1 MKLKNNEIIAL
12 VNAGL
17 LNTTEHDVPAADA
30 YKSYK
35 FRKAVE
41 KAFNAIAEKDRE
53 LPKTAGV
60 EDGKEPTE
68 EQTKKIVELRVA
80 LYNDETELEG
90 NIVPMSWEGFH
101 ALANENKRTAVQMP
115 TGEKKR
121 PPPASGGSGHRCRRE
136 CRRRPGGRYGRDRSR
151 SIWSPLEY

>member
-53 LPKTAGV
+53 LTKTAGV

-68 EQTKKIVELRVA
+68 EQTKKIAELRVA

-101 ALANENKRTAVQMP
+101 ALANENKRTAIQMP
-115 TGEKKR
+115 TGEKNEDGAPKFATQFVDTFR
-121 PPPASGGSGHRCRRE
+121 ACEGILDGVLFKAE
-136 CRRRPGGRYGRDRSR
+136 
-151 SIWSPLEY
+151 E

>member
-35 FRKAVE
+35 FRKAVD

-60 EDGKEPTE
+60 EAGKEPTE
-68 EQTKKIVELRVA
+68 EQTKKIIELRTA

-101 ALANENKRTAVQMP
+101 ALANENKRTAIQV
-115 TGEKKR
+115 
-121 PPPASGGSGHRCRRE
+121 PAGLREDGSTKFITQFVDTFRACEG
-136 CRRRPGGRYGRDRSR
+136 
-151 SIWSPLEY
+151 ILEGILFKAED

>member
-1 MKLKNNEIIAL
+1 MKLKNNIIISL

-60 EDGKEPTE
+60 EDGKEATE
-68 EQTKKIVELRVA
+68 EQNKKIAELRVA
-80 LYNDETELEG
+80 LYNDETELDG
-90 NIVPMSWEGFH
+90 NIVPMGWEGYH
-101 ALANENKRTAVQMP
+101 ALSNENKRTAVQVP
-115 TGEKKR
+115 TGEKNED
-121 PPPASGGSGHRCRRE
+121 GSPKFVTQYSDVFRVCE
-136 CRRRPGGRYGRDRSR
+136 NL
-151 SIWSPLEY
+151 LEGVLFKEED

>member
-60 EDGKEPTE
+60 EVGKEPTE

-101 ALANENKRTAVQMP
+101 ALANENKRTAIQV
-115 TGEKKR
+115 
-121 PPPASGGSGHRCRRE
+121 PAGLREDGSTKFITQFVDTFRACEG
-136 CRRRPGGRYGRDRSR
+136 
-151 SIWSPLEY
+151 ILEGILFEAED

>member
-35 FRKAVE
+35 FRKAVD
-41 KAFNAIAEKDRE
+41 KAFNAIAEKDRD

-60 EDGKEPTE
+60 EGGKEPTE
-68 EQTKKIVELRVA
+68 EQTKKIIELRTA

-101 ALANENKRTAVQMP
+101 ALANENKRTAIQMP
-115 TGEKKR
+115 TGEKNED
-121 PPPASGGSGHRCRRE
+121 GSPKFVTQFVDVFRVCEGILDGVLFKE
-136 CRRRPGGRYGRDRSR
+136 F
-151 SIWSPLEY
+151 E

>member
-68 EQTKKIVELRVA
+68 EQTKKIIELRTA

-90 NIVPMSWEGFH
+90 NVVPMSWEGFH
-101 ALANENKRTAVQMP
+101 ALANENKRTAIQV
-115 TGEKKR
+115 
-121 PPPASGGSGHRCRRE
+121 PAGLREDGSTKFITQFVDTFRACEG
-136 CRRRPGGRYGRDRSR
+136 
-151 SIWSPLEY
+151 ILEGILFKAED

>member
-60 EDGKEPTE
+60 EDGKELTE
-68 EQTKKIVELRVA
+68 EQTKKIIELRTA

-101 ALANENKRTAVQMP
+101 ALANENKRTAIQV
-115 TGEKKR
+115 
-121 PPPASGGSGHRCRRE
+121 PAGLREDGSTKFITQFVDTFRACEG
-136 CRRRPGGRYGRDRSR
+136 
-151 SIWSPLEY
+151 ILEGILFKAED

>member
-60 EDGKEPTE
+60 EDGKEPTD
-68 EQTKKIVELRVA
+68 EQTKKIIELRTA

-90 NIVPMSWEGFH
+90 NVVPMSWEGFH
-101 ALANENKRTAVQMP
+101 ALANENKRTAIQV
-115 TGEKKR
+115 
-121 PPPASGGSGHRCRRE
+121 PAGLREDGSTKFITQFVDTFRACEG
-136 CRRRPGGRYGRDRSR
+136 
-151 SIWSPLEY
+151 ILEGILFKAED

>member
-1 MKLKNNEIIAL
+1 MKLKNNEIIAM

-41 KAFNAIAEKDRE
+41 KAFNAIAEKDRD

-68 EQTKKIVELRVA
+68 EQTKKIIELRIA

-90 NIVPMSWEGFH
+90 NVVPMSWEGFH
-101 ALANENKRTAVQMP
+101 ALANENKRTAIQIP
-115 TGEKKR
+115 TGEKNED
-121 PPPASGGSGHRCRRE
+121 GSPKFATQFVDTFRACEDILDGILFKAE
-136 CRRRPGGRYGRDRSR
+136 
-151 SIWSPLEY
+151 E

>member
-60 EDGKEPTE
+60 EDGKEQTE
-68 EQTKKIVELRVA
+68 EQTKKIIELRVA
-80 LYNDETELEG
+80 LNNDETELEG

-101 ALANENKRTAVQMP
+101 ALANENRRTAVQMT
-115 TGEKKR
+115 TGEKNED
-121 PPPASGGSGHRCRRE
+121 GS
-136 CRRRPGGRYGRDRSR
+136 PKFVTQFVDTFRSCEN
-151 SIWSPLEY
+151 ILDGVLFKVEE

>member
-35 FRKAVE
+35 FRKAVD
-41 KAFNAIAEKDRE
+41 KAFNAIVEKDRE

-60 EDGKEPTE
+60 ENGKEPTE
-68 EQTKKIVELRVA
+68 EQTKKIIELRTA

-101 ALANENKRTAVQMP
+101 ALANENRRTAVQM
-115 TGEKKR
+115 TTEEKNED
-121 PPPASGGSGHRCRRE
+121 GSPKFVTRFV
-136 CRRRPGGRYGRDRSR
+136 DTFRSCEGILDGVLFK
-151 SIWSPLEY
+151 SEE

>member
-101 ALANENKRTAVQMP
+101 ALANENKRTAIQV
-115 TGEKKR
+115 
-121 PPPASGGSGHRCRRE
+121 PAGLREDGSTKFITQFVDTFRACEG
-136 CRRRPGGRYGRDRSR
+136 
-151 SIWSPLEY
+151 ILEGILFKAED

>member
-1 MKLKNNEIIAL
+1 MKLKNNEIITL

-101 ALANENKRTAVQMP
+101 ALANENKRTAIQV
-115 TGEKKR
+115 
-121 PPPASGGSGHRCRRE
+121 PAGLREDGSTKFITQFVDTFRACEG
-136 CRRRPGGRYGRDRSR
+136 
-151 SIWSPLEY
+151 ILEGILFKAED

>member
-101 ALANENKRTAVQMP
+101 ALANENRRTAVQMT
-115 TGEKKR
+115 TGEKNED
-121 PPPASGGSGHRCRRE
+121 GSPKFVTQFVDTFRACEGILDGVLFKAE
-136 CRRRPGGRYGRDRSR
+136 
-151 SIWSPLEY
+151 E

>member
-41 KAFNAIAEKDRE
+41 KAFNAIAEKDRD

-68 EQTKKIVELRVA
+68 EQTKKIIELRIA

-101 ALANENKRTAVQMP
+101 ALANENKRTAVQVP
-115 TGEKKR
+115 TVEKNED
-121 PPPASGGSGHRCRRE
+121 GSQKYATQFVDVFRACEGIIDGVLFKTE
-136 CRRRPGGRYGRDRSR
+136 D
-151 SIWSPLEY
+151 

>member
-90 NIVPMSWEGFH
+90 NIIPMSWDGFH
-101 ALANENKRTAVQMP
+101 ALANENKRTAIQV
-115 TGEKKR
+115 
-121 PPPASGGSGHRCRRE
+121 PAGLREDGSTKFITQFVDTFRACEG
-136 CRRRPGGRYGRDRSR
+136 
-151 SIWSPLEY
+151 ILEGILFKAED

>member
-1 MKLKNNEIIAL
+1 MKLKNNEIIAM
-12 VNAGL
+12 VNAGM

-41 KAFNAIAEKDRE
+41 KAFNAIAEKDRD

-68 EQTKKIVELRVA
+68 EQTKKIIELRIA

-90 NIVPMSWEGFH
+90 NVVPMSWEGFH
-101 ALANENKRTAVQMP
+101 ALANENKRTAIQIP
-115 TGEKKR
+115 TGEKNED
-121 PPPASGGSGHRCRRE
+121 GSPKFATQFVDTFRACEDILDGILFKAE
-136 CRRRPGGRYGRDRSR
+136 
-151 SIWSPLEY
+151 E

>member
-68 EQTKKIVELRVA
+68 EQTKKIIELRVA

-101 ALANENKRTAVQMP
+101 ALANENKRTAIQV
-115 TGEKKR
+115 
-121 PPPASGGSGHRCRRE
+121 PAGLREDGSTKFITQFVDTFRACEG
-136 CRRRPGGRYGRDRSR
+136 
-151 SIWSPLEY
+151 ILEGILFKAED

>member
-30 YKSYK
+30 YKAYK
-35 FRKAVE
+35 FRKAVD
-41 KAFNAIAEKDRE
+41 KAFDAIAEKDRE

-60 EDGKEPTE
+60 ENGKEPTE
-68 EQTKKIVELRVA
+68 EQTKKIIELRTA

-101 ALANENKRTAVQMP
+101 ALANENKRTAVQIP
-115 TGEKKR
+115 TGE
-121 PPPASGGSGHRCRRE
+121 ANEDGSQKFATQFVDTFRACEGILDGVLFKTE
-136 CRRRPGGRYGRDRSR
+136 D
-151 SIWSPLEY
+151 

>member
-12 VNAGL
+12 ENAGL
-17 LNTTEHDVPAADA
+17 LYTTEHDVPAADA

-68 EQTKKIVELRVA
+68 EQTKKIIELRTA

-101 ALANENKRTAVQMP
+101 ALANENRRTAVQMI
-115 TGEKKR
+115 TGEKNED
-121 PPPASGGSGHRCRRE
+121 GSPKLVTRIVDTFRACEGILDGVLFKAE
-136 CRRRPGGRYGRDRSR
+136 D
-151 SIWSPLEY
+151 

>member
-101 ALANENKRTAVQMP
+101 ALASENKRTAIQV
-115 TGEKKR
+115 
-121 PPPASGGSGHRCRRE
+121 PAGLREDGSTKFITQFVDTFRACEG
-136 CRRRPGGRYGRDRSR
+136 
-151 SIWSPLEY
+151 ILEGILFKAED

>member
-1 MKLKNNEIIAL
+1 MKLKNNEIIVL

-68 EQTKKIVELRVA
+68 EQTKKIIELRTA

-101 ALANENKRTAVQMP
+101 ALANENKRTAIQIP
-115 TGEKKR
+115 TGEKNED
-121 PPPASGGSGHRCRRE
+121 GSPKFATQFVDTFRACEGILDGVLFKAE
-136 CRRRPGGRYGRDRSR
+136 
-151 SIWSPLEY
+151 E

>member
-68 EQTKKIVELRVA
+68 EQTKKIIELRTA

-90 NIVPMSWEGFH
+90 NVVPMSWEGFH
-101 ALANENKRTAVQMP
+101 ALANENKRTAIQV
-115 TGEKKR
+115 
-121 PPPASGGSGHRCRRE
+121 PAGLREDGSTKFITQLVDTFRACEG
-136 CRRRPGGRYGRDRSR
+136 
-151 SIWSPLEY
+151 ILEGILFKAED

>member
-35 FRKAVE
+35 FRKAVD
-41 KAFNAIAEKDRE
+41 KAFNAIVEKDRE

-60 EDGKEPTE
+60 ENGKEPTE
-68 EQTKKIVELRVA
+68 EQLR
-80 LYNDETELEG
+80 
-90 NIVPMSWEGFH
+90 
-101 ALANENKRTAVQMP
+101 QM
-115 TGEKKR
+115 GKR
-121 PPPASGGSGHRCRRE
+121 PQSEPLGNPIGFEARTITGNGGYILKAKADSLQPIGSAILGLVLLNDSNRVS
-136 CRRRPGGRYGRDRSR
+136 PVFVD
-151 SIWSPLEY
+151 SIALLRTHKSNE

>member
-101 ALANENKRTAVQMP
+101 ALANENKRTAVQVP
-115 TGEKKR
+115 IGEKNED
-121 PPPASGGSGHRCRRE
+121 GSQKYTTQFVDVFRACE
-136 CRRRPGGRYGRDRSR
+136 
-151 SIWSPLEY
+151 SIIEGVLFKVEE